1 MSPPA
6 KCRASRYAFWMYDAV
21 KAFEEVGEAVTGALL
36 DVIEP
41 SVESSVLMDAD
52 ADSRVGGTEVSR
64 EKSGRGGK
72 GGIRLSESTS
82 SLD

>member
-1 MSPPA
+1 
-6 KCRASRYAFWMYDAV
+6 MYDAV

-36 DVIEP
+36 DDIEP

-52 ADSRVGGTEVSR
+52 ADDSRVGGTEVSR
-64 EKSGRGGK
+64 DKSGRGGK